1 MKAKDETNYL
11 ERFPLLLSIAI
22 AIIFLLVLRGGI
34 LIYLIK
40 PAPSDYD
47 VILTSDVLGIIF
59 ALIVMF
65 LLKKLYII
73 RERKYGIIRGI
84 FVGGFLF
91 CVSALGMLSV
101 LSTVLGRKL
110 LPISNIVVFI
120 AAMVAVGIAEE
131 FIFRGIILNL
141 FIDKFGRTKKGV
153 LGAIIISSIMFGCAH
168 MNNVFSGISL
178 KGAFIQAM
186 GTIMLGA
193 LLAAVYLR
201 TRNIWVVAILH
212 AFMDFSSLIGAG
224 LFGVSSFTSQVN
236 QYSYVKL
243 ISVAIYLIPVVVLLR
258 KEKMKEILE
267 S

>member
-1 MKAKDETNYL
+1 M
-11 ERFPLLLSIAI
+11 
-22 AIIFLLVLRGGI
+22 
-34 LIYLIK
+34 
-40 PAPSDYD
+40 
-47 VILTSDVLGIIF
+47 
-59 ALIVMF
+59 
-65 LLKKLYII
+65 
-73 RERKYGIIRGI
+73 
-84 FVGGFLF
+84 
-91 CVSALGMLSV
+91 

-168 MNNVFSGISL
+168 MSNVFSGISL